1 MMQQLNDQYSKLVP
15 KVKDLKNNAVTFVL
29 DQGTKFETRMD
40 DSAVKKFAEA
50 YTETIGP
57 SLQRVIA
64 DAIDAVSANID
75 YKDHDGKSRTAT
87 LEFMQK

>member
-1 MMQQLNDQYSKLVP
+1 MVP

-29 DQGTKFETRMD
+29 DQGTKYETRMD

-50 YTETIGP
+50 YSETIGP
-57 SLQRVIA
+57 SLQKVIA

-75 YKDHDGKSRTAT
+75 YKDNNGKSKIAT
-87 LEFMQK
+87 LEFKAQ